1 MTQSALQ
8 PVASPYL
15 VPFDGGLR
23 LAEAP
28 TEPPPGARDRDADVA
43 ALKSARREIRDL
55 QRALYAD
62 DRYALLLVF
71 QAMDAAGKDG
81 TIRHV
86 LRGVNPAG
94 CQVVSFKQPS
104 KEELDHDFLW
114 RVARRTPERGRIG
127 VFNRSHYEEVLI
139 VRVHPSILASQR
151 LPETVDGDAIWE
163 RRFDAIRSFERHLHD
178 AGTVIV
184 KFFLHLS
191 KREQAERFLKRI
203 DEPEKNWKFSPG
215 DVRERGHWEA
225 YQHAYQ
231 EALRATSRPEAPWY
245 CVPADDKRFLRRT
258 VAEIVRDRLASL
270 PLRYPVL
277 PDDERAEMLRLREGL
292 AVEAAG

>member
-1 MTQSALQ
+1 ME
-8 PVASPYL
+8 SPYL
-15 VPFDGGLR
+15 VPFDGSLR
-23 LAEAP
+23 LDEAS
-28 TEPPPGARDRDADVA
+28 TEPPADAPDRDANVD
-43 ALKSARREIRDL
+43 ALKATRREIRDL

-94 CQVVSFKQPS
+94 CQVASFKQPS

-114 RVARRTPERGRIG
+114 RIARRTPERGTIG

-139 VRVHPSILASQR
+139 VRVHPHILASQK
-151 LPETVDGDAIWE
+151 LPDSLDRSQIWE

-178 AGTVIV
+178 AGTVIL

-215 DVRERGHWEA
+215 DVRERGQWDA

-245 CVPADDKRFLRRT
+245 CIPADDKRYMRRT
-258 VAEIVRDRLASL
+258 VAEIVRDRLTSL
-270 PLRYPVL
+270 PLAYPVL
-277 PDDERAEMLRLREGL
+277 PDDERNEMLRLRETL
-292 AVEAAG
+292 AKQAEG